1 MVIKKVIVTWSGVPD
16 RHPYLR
22 ILFYDQIGNLFE
34 SGSTISNTNTKA
46 ETDNFIVTVLNHS
59 LTEYY
64 NPIKAISTEE
74 RKDIISSRPSYGFV
88 GCPGIPNTLT
98 IEFKTIQPIS
108 KIKVCTKIALSDDDA
123 VPVATLRVIDIN
135 YNEESYIINNTSD
148 KPGTVHEYN
157 LIAYNTNK
165 IGIAETTISTNIQKI
180 EIVKGIN
187 VNYDMPDDTEIR
199 MALSNDNRNTYKIFD
214 GSNWIVINKNDIASS
229 GMLPSFVN
237 SLTEN
242 DLQSF
247 LNGKSLDAC
256 CTFKTNNIHRTP
268 FIKNITL
275 TEEKRYNKNKLPV
288 TSIMIN
294 NFNNYSSNGASGRF
308 RFYDEN
314 NDLIKS
320 GNLISQTDTRCET
333 DNFIVTCSTTIN
345 NGVNLLLPYEAIRTD
360 KNILDKDYGMY
371 VSTKSQSPFFKV
383 EFKNPVSIGRIE
395 WVRRIDGLDNNVG
408 GLSQT
413 TSADFTINYIGDD
426 SVTKTY
432 TLSGSDC
439 EIVEQTFLPY
449 KGNKIRYYLNEASAE
464 TDINIFSTSKQII
477 KIFDVDYVEDTDTFV
492 RFAFTNDGS
501 NYKVFK
507 SSSWQAINVSD
518 VITNGNTADE
528 IKALTY
534 KDLNQLRNGNGLS
547 ILVKMKTNNEE
558 KTPIIRK
565 ISVEHAK

>member
-1 MVIKKVIVTWSGVPD
+1 MYIKKVIVDWDAVPGG
-16 RHPYLR
+16 YSSLR
-22 ILFYDQIGNLFE
+22 ILFYDLDGNLFE
-34 SGSTISNTNTKA
+34 SGRTISNTSTTA
-46 ETDNFIVTVLNHS
+46 ETDNFIATTSKVGWS
-59 LTEYY
+59 SGSY
-64 NPIKAISTEE
+64 NPISAISTEVY
-74 RKDIISSRPSYGFV
+74 KDINSASYYYSNYTGA
-88 GCPGIPNTLT
+88 NTFI
-98 IEFKTIQPIS
+98 IEFKTIKPIS
-108 KIKVCTKIALSDDDA
+108 KIKVCTKMYGDST
-123 VPVATLRVIDIN
+123 PVATLRVISIDD
-135 YNEESYIINNTSD
+135 NEESYNIDDTSNNV
-148 KPGTVHEYN
+148 GTIHEYD
-157 LIAYNTNK
+157 LQLDVYDTDK
-165 IGIAETTISTNIQKI
+165 IGIAETTINTNIQKI

-187 VNYDMPDDTEIR
+187 VDYEMPNDTEIR
-199 MALSNDNRNTYKIFD
+199 MALSNDDRNTYKIFD
-214 GSNWIVINKNDIASS
+214 GSNWIVINKNNIASS

-242 DLQSF
+242 DLQPF
-247 LNGKSLDAC
+247 LNGKNLDAY
-256 CTFKTNNIHRTP
+256 CTLKTNNIYRTP

-275 TEEKRYNKNKLPV
+275 TEEKRYDKYEMPV
-288 TSIMIN
+288 VSVMIN

-308 RFYDEN
+308 RFYDEKYN
-314 NDLIKS
+314 LIES

-371 VSTKSQSPFFKV
+371 VSTNGQSPFFKV

-413 TSADFTINYIGDD
+413 TSADFTINYIGNN
-426 SVTKTY
+426 SITKTY

-464 TDINIFSTSKQII
+464 TDINIFSTSDQII
-477 KIFDVDYVEDTDTFV
+477 KIFDVDYVEDTNTKI

-518 VITNGNTADE
+518 VIANGNTADE
-528 IKALTY
+528 IKALTFQ
-534 KDLNQLRNGNGLS
+534 DLNQLCNGNGLS
-547 ILVKMKTNNEE
+547 ILVKMKTNDEE

-565 ISVEHAK
+565 ISIAHFK

>member
-1 MVIKKVIVTWSGVPD
+1 M
-16 RHPYLR
+16 
-22 ILFYDQIGNLFE
+22 F
-34 SGSTISNTNTKA
+34 
-46 ETDNFIVTVLNHS
+46 
-59 LTEYY
+59 
-64 NPIKAISTEE
+64 
-74 RKDIISSRPSYGFV
+74 
-88 GCPGIPNTLT
+88 T
-98 IEFKTIQPIS
+98 IEFKTIKPIS
-108 KIKVCTKIALSDDDA
+108 KIKICTHVDSDA
-123 VPVATLRVIDIN
+123 KNGFLLDI
-135 YNEESYIINNTSD
+135 YDIYGNTERYTGYDSS
-148 KPGTVHEYN
+148 TTIHEYD
-157 LIAYNTNK
+157 LQLDVYNTNK

-187 VNYDMPDDTEIR
+187 VNYSMPDDTEIR
-199 MALSNDNRNTYKIFD
+199 MALSNDDRNTYKIFD
-214 GSNWIVINKNDIASS
+214 GSNWIAINKNDIASS

-256 CTFKTNNIHRTP
+256 CTFKTNNIYITP

-275 TEEKRYNKNKLPV
+275 TEEKRYNKYKTPV
-288 TSIMIN
+288 ASVMIN

-314 NDLIKS
+314 DNLIES

-333 DNFIVTCSTTIN
+333 DNFIVTCSTTYN
-345 NGVNLLLPYEAIRTD
+345 NSYDYYLPYDAIRTD
-360 KNILDKDYGMY
+360 KGIIDKDYSMY

-408 GLSQT
+408 TLSQT

-426 SVTKTY
+426 SVTKVFV
-432 TLSGSDC
+432 LSGNDC

-449 KGNKIRYYLNEASAE
+449 KGNKMRYYLNEASAE
-464 TDINIFSTSKQII
+464 TDINIFSTSDQII
-477 KIFDVDYVEDTDTFV
+477 KIVDVDYVEDTNTKI

-534 KDLNQLRNGNGLS
+534 KDLNQLYNRKGLS
-547 ILVKMKTNNEE
+547 ILVKMKTNDEE

-565 ISVEHAK
+565 ISVVHAK

>member
-1 MVIKKVIVTWSGVPD
+1 MFIKKVIVDWDAVPGG
-16 RHPYLR
+16 YSSLR
-22 ILFYDQIGNLFE
+22 ILFYDQDGNLFE
-34 SGSTISNTNTKA
+34 SGRTISNTSTTA
-46 ETDNFIVTVLNHS
+46 ETDNFIATTSKVGWS
-59 LTEYY
+59 SGSY
-64 NPIKAISTEE
+64 NPISAISTEVY
-74 RKDIISSRPSYGFV
+74 KDINSASYYYSNYTGA
-88 GCPGIPNTLT
+88 NTFI
-98 IEFKTIQPIS
+98 IEFKTIKPIS
-108 KIKVCTKIALSDDDA
+108 KIKVCTKMYGDST
-123 VPVATLRVIDIN
+123 PVATLRVISIDD
-135 YNEESYIINNTSD
+135 NEESYNIDDTSNNV
-148 KPGTVHEYN
+148 GTVHKYD
-157 LIAYNTNK
+157 LQLDVYDTDK

-187 VNYDMPDDTEIR
+187 VDYEMPNDTEIR
-199 MALSNDNRNTYKIFD
+199 MALSNDDRNTYKIFD

-242 DLQSF
+242 DLQPF
-247 LNGKSLDAC
+247 LNGKNLDAY
-256 CTFKTNNIHRTP
+256 CTLKTNNEYLSP
-268 FIKNITL
+268 AIKTMTL
-275 TEEKRYNKNKLPV
+275 SQEKRYDKYKVPV
-288 TSIMIN
+288 TSITMLLN
-294 NFNNYSSNGASGRF
+294 TTSYSGGRF

-314 NDLIKS
+314 DNLIES

-333 DNFIVTCSTTIN
+333 DNFIVTCSTTYN
-345 NGVNLLLPYEAIRTD
+345 NSYDYYLPYDAIRTD
-360 KNILDKDYGMY
+360 KGIIDKDYSMY
-371 VSTKSQSPFFKV
+371 VSTNSQSPFFKV

-408 GLSQT
+408 TLSQT

-432 TLSGSDC
+432 TLSGNDC

-449 KGNKIRYYLNEASAE
+449 KGNKVRYYLNEASAE
-464 TDINIFSTSKQII
+464 TDINIFSTSEQIMRI
-477 KIFDVDYVEDTDTFV
+477 IDVDYVEDTNTKI

-507 SSSWQAINVSD
+507 SSSWQTISTSD
-518 VITNGNTADE
+518 VITNGNTVDE

-534 KDLNQLRNGNGLS
+534 KDLNQLYNGNGLS

>member
-1 MVIKKVIVTWSGVPD
+1 MLIKKVAVNWDNSSLYSEV
-16 RHPYLR
+16 R
-22 ILFYDQIGNLFE
+22 ILFYDKDGNLFE
-34 SGSTISNTNTKA
+34 SGNAISNNTSYGETENFKVIFSTISYSSAYYPIYAVLTTSYKGIGENEDYYYFSGA
-46 ETDNFIVTVLNHS
+46 EK
-59 LTEYY
+59 Y
-64 NPIKAISTEE
+64 N
-74 RKDIISSRPSYGFV
+74 GLF
-88 GCPGIPNTLT
+88 T

-108 KIKVCTKIALSDDDA
+108 KIKICTNISPSARKGFFL
-123 VPVATLRVIDIN
+123 DIYDIYGN
-135 YNEESYIINNTSD
+135 KESYSGYDTSRIIHTYDLQVDVHSVNEI
-148 KPGTVHEYN
+148 GT
-157 LIAYNTNK
+157 T
-165 IGIAETTISTNIQKI
+165 ETTISSNIQ
-180 EIVKGIN
+180 EIQTAKSLN
-187 VNYDMPDDTEIR
+187 VDYVMPDDTEIR

-214 GSNWIVINKNDIASS
+214 GSNWIVIDKNDIASS

-242 DLQSF
+242 DLQPF
-247 LNGKSLDAC
+247 LNGKNLDAY
-256 CTFKTNNIHRTP
+256 CTLKTNNIYRTP

-275 TEEKRYNKNKLPV
+275 TEEKRYDKYEMPV
-288 TSIMIN
+288 TSVMIN

-308 RFYDEN
+308 RFYNEN
-314 NDLIKS
+314 NDLIES
-320 GNLISQTDTRCET
+320 GNLISQTDTGCET

-371 VSTKSQSPFFKV
+371 TSTNSTAPFFKV

-395 WVRRIDGLDNNVG
+395 WVRIIDGLDNNVG
-408 GLSQT
+408 TLSQT

-432 TLSGSDC
+432 TLSGNDC

-449 KGNKIRYYLNEASAE
+449 KGNKMCYYLNEASAE
-464 TDINIFSTSKQII
+464 TDINIFSTSDQIA
-477 KIFDVDYVEDTDTFV
+477 KIFDVDYVEDTNTKI

-534 KDLNQLRNGNGLS
+534 KDLNQLFNGNGLS

-565 ISVEHAK
+565 IVVQHAK

>member
-1 MVIKKVIVTWSGVPD
+1 MYIKKVIVDWGDVRRGHSS
-16 RHPYLR
+16 LR
-22 ILFYDQIGNLFE
+22 ILFYDDNGNLFE
-34 SGSTISNTNTKA
+34 SGRTISNTSTKA
-46 ETDNFIVTVLNHS
+46 ETDNFIATTSKVAWS
-59 LTEYY
+59 SGSY
-64 NPIKAISTEE
+64 NPICAISTEAH
-74 RKDIISSRPSYGFV
+74 KDVNSSSPYYYSS
-88 GCPGIPNTLT
+88 NTGANT
-98 IEFKTIQPIS
+98 FIIEFKTIKPIS
-108 KIKVCTKIALSDDDA
+108 KIKVCTKMYGDSM
-123 VPVATLRVIDIN
+123 PVATLRVISIDD
-135 YNEESYIINNTSD
+135 NEESYNIDDTSND
-148 KPGTVHEYN
+148 VGTIHKYDLQLDVYD
-157 LIAYNTNK
+157 TDK
-165 IGIAETTISTNIQKI
+165 IGIAETTIDTNIQ
-180 EIVKGIN
+180 EIQTVRSIN
-187 VNYDMPDDTEIR
+187 VDYEAPDDTEIR
-199 MALSNDNRNTYKIFD
+199 MALSNDDRNTYKIFD
-214 GSNWIVINKNDIASS
+214 GSNWVTINKNDIASS

-256 CTFKTNNIHRTP
+256 CAFKTNNIYRTP

-288 TSIMIN
+288 TSVMIN

-314 NDLIKS
+314 NILIES

-371 VSTKSQSPFFKV
+371 VSTNSQSPFFKV

-426 SVTKTY
+426 SVTKIF
-432 TLSGSDC
+432 TLSGNDC

-449 KGNKIRYYLNEASAE
+449 KGNKVRYYLNEASAE
-464 TDINIFSTSKQII
+464 TDINIFSTSAQIMQI
-477 KIFDVDYVEDTDTFV
+477 VDVDYVEDTDTFV

-507 SSSWQAINVSD
+507 SSSWQAINASD

-534 KDLNQLRNGNGLS
+534 KDLNQLCNGNGLS

>member
-1 MVIKKVIVTWSGVPD
+1 MNIKKVIVSWPSTNYY
-16 RHPYLR
+16 PYLR
-22 ILFYDQIGNLFE
+22 ILFYDLDGNLFE
-34 SGSTISNTNTKA
+34 SGSTISSTNNKA
-46 ETDNFIVTVLNHS
+46 ETDNFIVTASHGAYNNES
-59 LTEYY
+59 RYY
-64 NPIKAISTEE
+64 PINAISTEVY
-74 RKDIISSRPSYGFV
+74 KDINDAPHFYFNGYKYNSDF
-88 GCPGIPNTLT
+88 T

-108 KIKVCTKIALSDDDA
+108 KIKVCTKSESDA
-123 VPVATLRVIDIN
+123 TPNATLRVIDI
-135 YNEESYIINNTSD
+135 YDDEESYNIDDTSNNV
-148 KPGTVHEYN
+148 GTIHEYN
-157 LIAYNTNK
+157 LPVMAYNTNK

-187 VNYDMPDDTEIR
+187 VNYGMPDDTEIR
-199 MALSNDNRNTYKIFD
+199 MALSNDDRNTYKIFD
-214 GSNWIVINKNDIASS
+214 GSNWIAINKNDIASS

-256 CTFKTNNIHRTP
+256 CTFKTNNIYIAP

-314 NDLIKS
+314 DNLIES

-333 DNFIVTCSTTIN
+333 DNFIVTCSTTYN
-345 NGVNLLLPYEAIRTD
+345 NSYDYYLPYDAIRTD
-360 KNILDKDYGMY
+360 KGIIDKDYSMY

-408 GLSQT
+408 TLSQT
-413 TSADFTINYIGDD
+413 TSADFIINYIGDN
-426 SVTKTY
+426 SITKTY

-449 KGNKIRYYLNEASAE
+449 KGNKVCYYLNEASAE
-464 TDINIFSTSKQII
+464 TDINIFSTSDQII
-477 KIFDVDYVEDTDTFV
+477 KIVDVDYVEDTDTFV

-507 SSSWQAINVSD
+507 SSSWQAINISD

-528 IKALTY
+528 IKALTTSEINA
-534 KDLNQLRNGNGLS
+534 LNVGKKFS
-547 ILVKMKTNNEE
+547 ILVKMKTNDEE

-565 ISVEHAK
+565 ISVVHAK